1 MSINTNNLHK
11 NTPILVDN
19 ISRDPE
25 YLDHYP
31 ECPDPQVRSFRAY
44 IRSFPRGFPN
54 PEYPSLYPEFCP
66 YCSKPGVSGLIPG
79 VSGPQ
84 PVRPCRSQL
93 SAQPELGHRPNDDG
107 IRLSDAKRDY

>member
-25 YLDHYP
+25 YPDHYP

-44 IRSFPRGFPN
+44 TRSFPRSVPN
-54 PEYPSLYPEFCP
+54 PEYPGLYPEFRP
-66 YCSKPGVSGLIPG
+66 ECSKPG

-84 PVRPCRSQL
+84 PVRPYRSQL